1 LFLTRRKRIVGKN
14 PSLDTEKSTNSGLF
28 DMRIINFKFVRQTE
42 TDDGK
47 TRDISFWIIFL
58 ETFIITSAEFMD
70 VGETCI
76 VYISGNRGMYILCF
90 PRRWTRSER

>member
-1 LFLTRRKRIVGKN
+1 LFFTRRKRIVGKN
-14 PSLDTEKSTNSGLF
+14 PPLDTEKSTNSGLF
-28 DMRIINFKFVRQTE
+28 NMRIISFKFVRQTE

-47 TRDISFWIIFL
+47 TGDISFWIIFL

-76 VYISGNRGMYILCF
+76 VYISGKRGCTSCAF
-90 PRRWTRSER
+90 QGGG